1 MTFERKAAFAP
12 LTDIRTTLL
21 VLGSLPGDASLSAGQ
36 YYAHPRNAFW
46 PIVAAIFGFDAQ
58 SAYTV
63 RIKALQ
69 AAGVA
74 LWDVLERC
82 DRPGSLDAAIVR
94 ESIVA
99 NDIGGL
105 LTRYPS
111 IDHVVFN
118 GGAAASLYARHV
130 RPGLSS
136 DPDVRYTSLPSTS
149 PAHAAMTQAVK
160 AAVWRAALTARD
172 TA

>member
-1 MTFERKAAFAP
+1 MHVVGFPPVVDDRA
-12 LTDIRTTLL
+12 RVL
-21 VLGSLPGDASLSAGQ
+21 VLGSMPGVRSLDADQ

-149 PAHAAMTQAVK
+149 PAHAAMTPAVK
-160 AAVWRAALTARD
+160 AAVWRAALTARG